1 MIRTFT
7 MLGALSALIAV
18 GTGAF
23 GAHGLPNYFA
33 RIYESPDDIEHM
45 LHNWE
50 TAARYEM
57 YHALGMLA
65 VAWACSR
72 WAASAG
78 RLSAAGY
85 CFLAGTVLFSGSLYV
100 LCLTGQRWLGMITP
114 LGGLAFM
121 AGWLLLALVAYKQ
134 PAEA

>member
-1 MIRTFT
+1 MTRLFT
-7 MLGALSALIAV
+7 ILGAVSALVAV
-18 GTGAF
+18 ATGAF
-23 GAHGLPNYFA
+23 GAHGLPRYFA
-33 RIYESPDDIEHM
+33 SIYESPDDVDRM

-72 WAASAG
+72 WGAASGLPA
-78 RLSAAGY
+78 AAGW
-85 CFLAGTVLFSGSLYV
+85 CFLIGTFFFSGSLYV
-100 LCLTGQRWLGMITP
+100 LCLSGQRWLGMITP
-114 LGGLAFM
+114 LGGVAFM
-121 AGWLLLALVAYKQ
+121 VGWLLLAVTAYKQ